1 MKTDYTKEIKNL
13 IQDNYTPVDSQFS
26 GGDYLERKTLSNI
39 YKLVT
44 NVLPERWI
52 YESDIQEILLELGF
66 KTFLHTYPEVEK
78 DGEVIR
84 EEYSDLFYF
93 MERKTAAI

>member
-1 MKTDYTKEIKNL
+1 MKTDYTNEIKKL
-13 IQDNYTPVDSQFS
+13 IQDNYMPVDSQFT
-26 GGDYLERKTLSNI
+26 GGDYVERKTLSNI

-52 YESDIQEILLELGF
+52 YESDIRDILLELGF
-66 KTFLHTYPEVEK
+66 KTFLHTYPEITK

-84 EEYSDLFYF
+84 EL
-93 MERKTAAI
+93 I